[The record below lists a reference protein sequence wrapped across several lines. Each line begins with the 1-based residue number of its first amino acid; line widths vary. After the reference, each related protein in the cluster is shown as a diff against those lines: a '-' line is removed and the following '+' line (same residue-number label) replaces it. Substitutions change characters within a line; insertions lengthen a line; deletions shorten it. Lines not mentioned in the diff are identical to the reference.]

1 MAKTELETRT
11 KVFALDLIDLV
22 ERLPKNRA
30 ADVVGRQLLRSGT
43 SIGANYREANRGES
57 RADFIHKLGISTKES
72 AETDAARRARRW
84 QIKQNLSEVYG
95 GLLRRAPSGHINN
108 SFGWS

>member
-11 KVFALDLIDLV
+11 KEFALNLIDLLS
-22 ERLPKNRA
+22 RIPRNRA
-30 ADVVGRQLLRSGT
+30 GDVVAKQILRSGT
-43 SIGANYREANRGES
+43 SIGANYREANRAES
-57 RADFIHKLGISTKES
+57 KADFLHKLGISTKEA
-72 AETDAARRARRW
+72 AETDVARRARRW

-108 SFGWS
+108 SFG